1 MKNNKLIYVLILA
14 AIVCVTSCRKEE
26 EIVPPTSLQVVY
38 PDPNPGEIK
47 GFFLLNEGNMGNNKA
62 TLDYFDYET
71 GVYTNKYLCRT
82 QSGSSERAR
91 RCGQ

>member
-47 GFFLLNEGNMGNNKA
+47 GF
-62 TLDYFDYET
+62 
-71 GVYTNKYLCRT
+71 
-82 QSGSSERAR
+82 
-91 RCGQ
+91 

>member
-26 EIVPPTSLQVVY
+26 EIVPSTSLQVVY

-62 TLDYFDYET
+62 TLDYSIMKPEYIPKIFMQNAIRE
-71 GVYTNKYLCRT
+71 
-82 QSGSSERAR
+82 
-91 RCGQ
+91 

>member
-47 GFFLLNEGNMGNNKA
+47 GFFLLNEGNMGNNKPRSIISIMKPEYIPKIFMQNA
-62 TLDYFDYET
+62 IRE
-71 GVYTNKYLCRT
+71 
-82 QSGSSERAR
+82 
-91 RCGQ
+91 

>member
-47 GFFLLNEGNMGNNKA
+47 GFFLLKKIRPDKIQIKISTA
-62 TLDYFDYET
+62 LLFI
-71 GVYTNKYLCRT
+71 
-82 QSGSSERAR
+82 S
-91 RCGQ
+91 